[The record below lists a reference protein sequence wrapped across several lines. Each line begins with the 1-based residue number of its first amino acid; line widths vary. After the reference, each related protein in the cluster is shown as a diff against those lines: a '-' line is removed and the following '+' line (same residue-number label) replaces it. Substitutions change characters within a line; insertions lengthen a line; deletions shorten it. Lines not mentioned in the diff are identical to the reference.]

1 MKVLFGINNDDT
13 VKGIV
18 EFYQNKYKEK
28 VEYKNVYYFKQF
40 IQELETGDYDRAV
53 LLEELE
59 KFPTKNYAQIDEYL
73 FKNVDAMTDIYDS
86 KNIVYVASDRRK
98 LGDDFLA
105 KLFNLGI
112 YTVLTGQE
120 RTKGKVCLAINKP
133 FIKKDV
139 KKYYDSAKS
148 KNVYEDSGVS
158 EIEIQRIVSYYRN
171 QNGVADKY
179 NEIFDRVATQYT
191 DEQLRI
197 IINFLPDDVKQYL
210 SFNNE
215 KYKFILSLPDKNTP
229 VQSVQP
235 QQVIN
240 QNNDAKAVEIKKEP
254 EIIEKIVVKQAP
266 AAAPQVITEVLE
278 KEVVRNVYEV
288 PKDYRKIVCFVG
300 APKVGTTFCIN
311 AIGTYLARNKV
322 KTAIVD
328 VTKNRDTYTIYTYD
342 NEGKRSIAAES
353 MKYASNGMNEPLIYE
368 KLSIYTGMPG
378 DDRKAYNASRAVDTI
393 LQNNNVVLID
403 ADFTTPPDYFRLCQE
418 VYVVQDMDILNIPQ
432 LTVFLRE
439 LKERGVPM
447 SKIKVII
454 NKHVKCAL
462 TAKDILDGIATYTS
476 YDLKMYDELFNSSTV
491 QYYILPFDIGNYTKY
506 VEMVYKYS
514 NKFATFTD
522 DFRNNLN
529 SIINS
534 IYPIGASTNTTTTTT
549 RTTQTKNNKSR
560 GGLFRKPQAPTYNSS
575 NDAGGFEKEIK

>member
-1 MKVLFGINNDDT
+1 METVHTSLAEVFSVVYIVLLKWKINN
-13 VKGIV
+13 
-18 EFYQNKYKEK
+18 
-28 VEYKNVYYFKQF
+28 
-40 IQELETGDYDRAV
+40 
-53 LLEELE
+53 
-59 KFPTKNYAQIDEYL
+59 
-73 FKNVDAMTDIYDS
+73 
-86 KNIVYVASDRRK
+86 
-98 LGDDFLA
+98 
-105 KLFNLGI
+105 
-112 YTVLTGQE
+112 
-120 RTKGKVCLAINKP
+120 
-133 FIKKDV
+133 
-139 KKYYDSAKS
+139 
-148 KNVYEDSGVS
+148 
-158 EIEIQRIVSYYRN
+158 
-171 QNGVADKY
+171 
-179 NEIFDRVATQYT
+179 IF
-191 DEQLRI
+191 
-197 IINFLPDDVKQYL
+197 
-210 SFNNE
+210 
-215 KYKFILSLPDKNTP
+215 
-229 VQSVQP
+229 
-235 QQVIN
+235 
-240 QNNDAKAVEIKKEP
+240 
-254 EIIEKIVVKQAP
+254 
-266 AAAPQVITEVLE
+266 
-278 KEVVRNVYEV
+278 
-288 PKDYRKIVCFVG
+288 
-300 APKVGTTFCIN
+300 
-311 AIGTYLARNKV
+311 ARNKV

-476 YDLKMYDELFNSSTV
+476 YDLKMYDE
-491 QYYILPFDIGNYTKY
+491 
-506 VEMVYKYS
+506 YS

-549 RTTQTKNNKSR
+549 RTTQTRNNKSR